1 MNYINREIE
10 KLVKNWLFKD
20 KILLLFGAR
29 QVGKT
34 TFVKNFLKKYGI
46 SKNYYNCELLSV
58 KQKLE
63 SENPEELRKYFGNEK
78 FIVLDEAQKIRNI
91 GSVLKIFHDTYP
103 EFQVIATG
111 SSSFDLANK
120 INEPLTGRSLDF
132 LLLPFSINELYA
144 LNNFS
149 EIEERFELFLRF
161 GFYPEIINK
170 SEQDS
175 IMLLDSLA
183 GKYLYKDILVHD
195 AIRKP
200 EFLLKLLQL
209 LAFQVGQE
217 VSKNELGIKLGIN
230 AKTVDKYLDLLEKTF
245 VIFRLKPLS
254 RNLRNEINKKEKIY
268 FYDLGIRNS
277 IISNFNKINLRNDVG
292 ALWENFCIIERVKLL
307 NNSGLKRN
315 LYFWRTHNGK
325 EIDYIEEY
333 NGQFFAY
340 EFKWQSDKY
349 KIPEEFLKTYD
360 GSKIKLINKNNFFD
374 LMEI

>member
-1 MNYINREIE
+1 MDYINREIE
-10 KLVKNWLFKD
+10 PLIKNWLFKN

-34 TFVKNFLKKYGI
+34 TFVKNFLLNYGNT
-46 SKNYYNCELLSV
+46 KNYYNCELLSV
-58 KQKLE
+58 KQKFE
-63 SENPEELRKYFGNEK
+63 SVNPEELKKYFGDEK
-78 FIVLDEAQKIRNI
+78 FIILDEAQKIQNI
-91 GSVLKIFHDTYP
+91 GLVLKIFHDTYP
-103 EFQVIATG
+103 EYQVIATG

-120 INEPLTGRSLDF
+120 INEPLTGRAIDF
-132 LLLPFSINELYA
+132 LLLPFSINELNK
-144 LNNFS
+144 NNSFF
-149 EIEERFELFLRF
+149 EIEEQIELYLRF
-161 GFYPEIINK
+161 GLYPEIINK

-175 IMLLDSLA
+175 ITLLDNLA

-209 LAFQVGQE
+209 LSFQIGQE

-292 ALWENFCIIERVKLL
+292 ALWENFCVIERVKLL
-307 NNSGLKRN
+307 NNCGLKRN
-315 LYFWRTHNGK
+315 LYFWRLHSGK
-325 EIDYIEEY
+325 EIDFIEEY
-333 NGQFFAY
+333 NGQFTAY
-340 EFKWQSDKY
+340 EFKWQKEKY
-349 KIPEEFLKTYD
+349 KIPEEFLKTYG
-360 GSKIKLINKNNFFD
+360 GSKVKLINKNNFFD
-374 LMEI
+374 LMKI